1 MAEDGDRETPGNN
14 YVCRAPPVLGDYMG
28 YFTHMLSTAPSG
40 NQNSERLANLLK
52 ATETARPHVGLT
64 AETLFRL
71 SAAQGAGHPGRPGI

>member
-1 MAEDGDRETPGNN
+1 MAEDEDRETPGDNHI
-14 YVCRAPPVLGDYMG
+14 CRALPVLGDCMG
-28 YFTHMLSTAPSG
+28 YFTHKPSTPPSG

-52 ATETARPHVGLT
+52 AAETVRPHVGRA